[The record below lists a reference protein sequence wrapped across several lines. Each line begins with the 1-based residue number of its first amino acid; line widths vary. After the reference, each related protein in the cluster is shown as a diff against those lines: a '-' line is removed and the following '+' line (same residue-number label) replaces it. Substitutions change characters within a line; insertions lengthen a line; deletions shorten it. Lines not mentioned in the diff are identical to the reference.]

1 MLVKNISR
9 EGRQRVTGMGDQF
22 WFGLGATSVTDHVI
36 VQRYCRPSIQLGRRG
51 K

>member
-9 EGRQRVTGMGDQF
+9 EGPQRVTGMGDQF
-22 WFGLGATSVTDHVI
+22 WFGLGATSVTTTSLSKGI
-36 VQRYCRPSIQLGRRG
+36 VGRRFNWGRRG